1 MSNPEPE
8 IDPTIPPTFADRD
21 LGLDPMTPEQLRRL
35 LSRRYPSTSDVAR
48 YLTRDRRVPVNGRDP
63 RGDQPEAVPDDETE
77 RLGVVV
83 NMPTRWFDFTDGTRT
98 GPDPEVGSE
107 PHSRHARPPARP
119 VKRQRGSQD

>member
-8 IDPTIPPTFADRD
+8 IDKIIPPRFPDRD
-21 LGLDPMTPEQLRRL
+21 FGLDPMTPEQFRRL

-63 RGDQPEAVPDDETE
+63 RGDQPEAVPEDETE

-83 NMPTRWFDFTDGTRT
+83 NMPIRSFDGT
-98 GPDPEVGSE
+98 DEQKW
-107 PHSRHARPPARP
+107 
-119 VKRQRGSQD
+119 VKPGGRE